1 MKMRCILALCGTMA
15 FVLAGCG
22 SEIVE
27 SAVTET
33 QVIDVNEPSAVEQ
46 AMEQQDVA
54 FVNETESI
62 VAFEKEYA
70 DKAPAN
76 DKELG
81 EMSQQVLEAA
91 QEQFFYWIV
100 ARNDVC
106 GAWAANEALQ
116 YDLEE
121 PDETCITPQQAANAA
136 GRAANAAERAAKK
149 VQPDMDVLVYMI
161 SLRVSDPEQPGNSRL
176 IYQME
181 ATQQGEA
188 AQPRDRESVCA
199 FRIDA
204 VTGGLVKIYK
214 YEEAFALEEDTNLE
228 GFAQK
233 GQAELQGYLDALG
246 AGQTCTAF
254 ENMDKM
260 DDRSALFTT
269 NIDGEPWD
277 VCMYNGLILYA
288 QPTPVEK

>member
-1 MKMRCILALCGTMA
+1 MKMRCIMALCGAMA

-22 SEIVE
+22 SEVVE

-54 FVNETESI
+54 FVDETESI

-70 DKAPAN
+70 AKAPAN
-76 DKELG
+76 DKEIG
-81 EMSQQVLEAA
+81 EKSQQVLEAA
-91 QEQFFYWIV
+91 QEQFFYWCV
-100 ARNDVC
+100 AKDDVC

-136 GRAANAAERAAKK
+136 GRAANAAVRAAKK

-161 SLRVSDPEQPGNSRL
+161 SLRLSDPEQPGNSRL
-176 IYQME
+176 VYQME
-181 ATQQGEA
+181 VTQQGEA

-260 DDRSALFTT
+260 DEKTAQFTT
-269 NIDGEPWD
+269 NINGAPWD

>member
-1 MKMRCILALCGTMA
+1 MKIREPLALGMA
-15 FVLAGCG
+15 LAVSLSGCG
-22 SEIVE
+22 GAIVE
-27 SAVTET
+27 SAVTES

-46 AMEQQDVA
+46 AIEQEDIP

-62 VAFEKEYA
+62 IAFEKEYA
-70 DKAPAN
+70 AKNPTSE
-76 DKELG
+76 KEYS
-81 EMSQQVLEAA
+81 EMEQEVCNAA
-91 QEQFFYWIV
+91 QEKFRYWTVPVDDV
-100 ARNDVC
+100 AA
-106 GAWAANEALQ
+106 AWAANEALQ

-136 GRAANAAERAAKK
+136 GRAAKK
-149 VQPDMDVLVYMI
+149 MQPDMDVLVYMI
-161 SLRVSDPEQPGNSRL
+161 SLRLSDPEQPGNSRL
-176 IYQME
+176 VYQMV

-188 AQPRDRESVCA
+188 AQPRERESVCA

-260 DDRSALFTT
+260 DEKTAQFTT
-269 NIDGEPWD
+269 NIDGAPWD

-288 QPTPVEK
+288 QPAPEEE

>member
-1 MKMRCILALCGTMA
+1 MKKKTACLICMA
-15 FVLAGCG
+15 FLISLAGCG

-70 DKAPAN
+70 AKAPAN

-91 QEQFFYWIV
+91 QEQFFYWSV
-100 ARNDVC
+100 ARDDVC

-136 GRAANAAERAAKK
+136 GRAAKK
-149 VQPDMDVLVYMI
+149 MQPDMDVLVYMI

-176 IYQME
+176 VYQMV

-188 AQPRDRESVCA
+188 AQPRERESVCA

-214 YEEAFALEEDTNLE
+214 CEEAFALEEDTNLE

-260 DDRSALFTT
+260 DEKTAQFTT
-269 NIDGEPWD
+269 NIDGAPWD

>member
-1 MKMRCILALCGTMA
+1 MKMRCIMALCGAMA

-22 SEIVE
+22 SEVVE
-27 SAVTET
+27 SAVTEP

-91 QEQFFYWIV
+91 QEQFFYWSV
-100 ARNDVC
+100 ARDDVC

-136 GRAANAAERAAKK
+136 GRAAKK
-149 VQPDMDVLVYMI
+149 MQPDMDLLVYMI
-161 SLRVSDPEQPGNSRL
+161 SLRLSGPEQPGNSRL
-176 IYQME
+176 VYQMV

-188 AQPRDRESVCA
+188 AQPRERESVCA

-260 DDRSALFTT
+260 DEKSAQFTT
-269 NIDGEPWD
+269 NIDGAPWD
-277 VCMYNGLILYA
+277 VTMHNGLILYA
-288 QPTPVEK
+288 QPAPMEG

>member
-1 MKMRCILALCGTMA
+1 
-15 FVLAGCG
+15 
-22 SEIVE
+22 
-27 SAVTET
+27 
-33 QVIDVNEPSAVEQ
+33 
-46 AMEQQDVA
+46 
-54 FVNETESI
+54 
-62 VAFEKEYA
+62 
-70 DKAPAN
+70 
-76 DKELG
+76 
-81 EMSQQVLEAA
+81 
-91 QEQFFYWIV
+91 
-100 ARNDVC
+100 
-106 GAWAANEALQ
+106 
-116 YDLEE
+116 
-121 PDETCITPQQAANAA
+121 
-136 GRAANAAERAAKK
+136 
-149 VQPDMDVLVYMI
+149 MDVLVYMI

-176 IYQME
+176 VYQMV

-188 AQPRDRESVCA
+188 AQPRERESVCA

-260 DDRSALFTT
+260 DENTAQFTT
-269 NIDGEPWD
+269 NIDGAPWD

>member
-22 SEIVE
+22 NEIVE

-91 QEQFFYWIV
+91 QEQFFYWSV
-100 ARNDVC
+100 ARDDVC

-116 YDLEE
+116 YNLEE

-136 GRAANAAERAAKK
+136 GRAAKK
-149 VQPDMDVLVYMI
+149 MQPDMDVLVYMI
-161 SLRVSDPEQPGNSRL
+161 SLRLSDPEQPGNSRL
-176 IYQME
+176 VYQMV

-188 AQPRDRESVCA
+188 AQPRERESVCA

-260 DDRSALFTT
+260 DEKSALFTT
-269 NIDGEPWD
+269 NIDGAPWD
-277 VCMYNGLILYA
+277 VTMHNGLILYA
-288 QPTPVEK
+288 QSGAPWSVEK

>member
-1 MKMRCILALCGTMA
+1 MKMRCIMALCGAMA

-22 SEIVE
+22 SEVVE

-76 DKELG
+76 DKEFG
-81 EMSQQVLEAA
+81 EKSQQVLEAA
-91 QEQFFYWIV
+91 QEQFFYWSV
-100 ARNDVC
+100 ARDDVC

-136 GRAANAAERAAKK
+136 GRAAKK
-149 VQPDMDVLVYMI
+149 MQPDMDVLVYMI
-161 SLRVSDPEQPGNSRL
+161 SLRLSDPEQPGNSRL
-176 IYQME
+176 VYQMV

-188 AQPRDRESVCA
+188 AQPRERESVCA

-260 DDRSALFTT
+260 DEKTAQFTT
-269 NIDGEPWD
+269 NIDGAPWD

-288 QPTPVEK
+288 QPTPVEG

>member
-1 MKMRCILALCGTMA
+1 MKMRCIMALCGAMA

-22 SEIVE
+22 SEVVE
-27 SAVTET
+27 SAVTEP

-91 QEQFFYWIV
+91 QEQFFYWSV
-100 ARNDVC
+100 ARDDVC

-136 GRAANAAERAAKK
+136 GRAAKK
-149 VQPDMDVLVYMI
+149 MQPDMDVLVYMI
-161 SLRVSDPEQPGNSRL
+161 SLRLSDPEQPGNSRL
-176 IYQME
+176 VYQMV

-188 AQPRDRESVCA
+188 AQPRERESVCA

-269 NIDGEPWD
+269 NIDGAPWD
-277 VCMYNGLILYA
+277 VTMHNGLILYA

>member
-1 MKMRCILALCGTMA
+1 MKMRCIMALCGTMA

-70 DKAPAN
+70 AKAPAN
-76 DKELG
+76 DKEIG
-81 EMSQQVLEAA
+81 EKSQQVLEAA
-91 QEQFFYWIV
+91 QEQFFYWSV
-100 ARNDVC
+100 ARDDVC
-106 GAWAANEALQ
+106 GAWAANEALR

-136 GRAANAAERAAKK
+136 GRAAKK
-149 VQPDMDVLVYMI
+149 MQPDMDVLVYMI
-161 SLRVSDPEQPGNSRL
+161 SLRLSDPEQPGNSRL
-176 IYQME
+176 VYQMV

-188 AQPRDRESVCA
+188 AQPRERESVCA

-260 DDRSALFTT
+260 DDRSAQFTT
-269 NIDGEPWD
+269 NIDGAPWD
-277 VCMYNGLILYA
+277 VTMHNGLILYA
-288 QPTPVEK
+288 QPAPMEG

>member
-1 MKMRCILALCGTMA
+1 MA

-22 SEIVE
+22 SEVVE

-54 FVNETESI
+54 FVDETESI

-70 DKAPAN
+70 AKAPAN
-76 DKELG
+76 DKEIG
-81 EMSQQVLEAA
+81 EKSQQVLEAA
-91 QEQFFYWIV
+91 QEQFFYWCV
-100 ARNDVC
+100 AKDDVC

-136 GRAANAAERAAKK
+136 GRAANAAVRAAKK

-161 SLRVSDPEQPGNSRL
+161 SLRLSDPEQPGNSRL
-176 IYQME
+176 VYQME
-181 ATQQGEA
+181 VTQQGEA

-260 DDRSALFTT
+260 DEKTAQFTT
-269 NIDGEPWD
+269 NINGAPWD

-288 QPTPVEK
+288 QPAPMEG

>member
-1 MKMRCILALCGTMA
+1 
-15 FVLAGCG
+15 
-22 SEIVE
+22 
-27 SAVTET
+27 
-33 QVIDVNEPSAVEQ
+33 
-46 AMEQQDVA
+46 MEQQDVA

-76 DKELG
+76 DKEIG
-81 EMSQQVLEAA
+81 EMNQQVLEAA
-91 QEQFFYWIV
+91 QEQFFYWSV
-100 ARNDVC
+100 ARDDVC

-161 SLRVSDPEQPGNSRL
+161 SLRLSDPEQPGNSRL
-176 IYQME
+176 VYQME

-188 AQPRDRESVCA
+188 AQPRERESVCA

-214 YEEAFALEEDTNLE
+214 SEEAFAREEDTNLE

-260 DDRSALFTT
+260 DEKSAQFTT
-269 NIDGEPWD
+269 NIDGAPWD
-277 VCMYNGLILYA
+277 VTMHNGLILYA
-288 QPTPVEK
+288 QPAPMEG

>member
-1 MKMRCILALCGTMA
+1 MKMRCIMALCGAMA

-22 SEIVE
+22 SEVVE
-27 SAVTET
+27 SAVTEP

-76 DKELG
+76 DKEIG

-91 QEQFFYWIV
+91 QEQFFYWSV
-100 ARNDVC
+100 ARDDVC

-136 GRAANAAERAAKK
+136 GRAVKK
-149 VQPDMDVLVYMI
+149 MQPDMDVLVYMI
-161 SLRVSDPEQPGNSRL
+161 SLRLSDPEQPGNSRL
-176 IYQME
+176 VYQME

-188 AQPRDRESVCA
+188 AQPRERESVCA

-214 YEEAFALEEDTNLE
+214 CEEAFALEEDTNLE

-260 DDRSALFTT
+260 DDRSAQFTT
-269 NIDGEPWD
+269 NIDGAPWD
-277 VCMYNGLILYA
+277 VTMHNGLILYA
-288 QPTPVEK
+288 QPAPMEG

>member
-1 MKMRCILALCGTMA
+1 MKMRCIMALCGAMA

-22 SEIVE
+22 SEVVE

-76 DKELG
+76 DKELD
-81 EMSQQVLEAA
+81 EMSQQVFEAA
-91 QEQFFYWIV
+91 QEQFFYWSV
-100 ARNDVC
+100 ARDDVC

-136 GRAANAAERAAKK
+136 GRAVKK
-149 VQPDMDVLVYMI
+149 MQPDMDVLVYMI
-161 SLRVSDPEQPGNSRL
+161 SLRLSDPEQPGNSRL
-176 IYQME
+176 VYQMV

-188 AQPRDRESVCA
+188 AQPRERESVCA

-260 DDRSALFTT
+260 DEKSALFTT
-269 NIDGEPWD
+269 NIDGAPWD
-277 VCMYNGLILYA
+277 VTMHNGLILYA
-288 QPTPVEK
+288 QPAPVEK

>member
-22 SEIVE
+22 SEVVE

-76 DKELG
+76 DKEFG
-81 EMSQQVLEAA
+81 EKSQQVLEAA
-91 QEQFFYWIV
+91 QEQFFYWSV
-100 ARNDVC
+100 ARDDVC

-136 GRAANAAERAAKK
+136 GRAAKK
-149 VQPDMDVLVYMI
+149 MQPDMDVLVYMI
-161 SLRVSDPEQPGNSRL
+161 SLRLSDPEQPGNSRL
-176 IYQME
+176 VYQMV

-188 AQPRDRESVCA
+188 AQPRERESVCA

-260 DDRSALFTT
+260 DEKTAQFTT
-269 NIDGEPWD
+269 NIDGAPWD

-288 QPTPVEK
+288 QPTPVEG

>member
-1 MKMRCILALCGTMA
+1 MKMRCIMALCGAMA

-22 SEIVE
+22 SEVVE
-27 SAVTET
+27 SAVTEP

-54 FVNETESI
+54 FVDETESI

-70 DKAPAN
+70 AKAPAN
-76 DKELG
+76 DKEFG
-81 EMSQQVLEAA
+81 EKSQQVLEAA
-91 QEQFFYWIV
+91 QEQFFYWSV
-100 ARNDVC
+100 ARDDVC

-136 GRAANAAERAAKK
+136 GRAANAAVRAAKK

-161 SLRVSDPEQPGNSRL
+161 SLRLSDPEQPGNSRL
-176 IYQME
+176 VYQMV

-188 AQPRDRESVCA
+188 AQPRERESVCA

-260 DDRSALFTT
+260 DEKTAQFTT
-269 NIDGEPWD
+269 NIDGAPWD

>member
-1 MKMRCILALCGTMA
+1 MKMRCILALCGAMA

-22 SEIVE
+22 SEVVE
-27 SAVTET
+27 SAVTEP

-76 DKELG
+76 DKEFG
-81 EMSQQVLEAA
+81 EKSQQVLEAA
-91 QEQFFYWIV
+91 QEQFFYWSV
-100 ARNDVC
+100 ARDDVC

-136 GRAANAAERAAKK
+136 GRAAKK
-149 VQPDMDVLVYMI
+149 MKPDMDVLVYMI
-161 SLRVSDPEQPGNSRL
+161 SLRLSDPEQPGNSRL
-176 IYQME
+176 VYQMV

-188 AQPRDRESVCA
+188 AQPRERESVCA

-260 DDRSALFTT
+260 DEKSAQFTT
-269 NIDGEPWD
+269 NIDGAPWD
-277 VCMYNGLILYA
+277 VTMHNGLILYA
-288 QPTPVEK
+288 QPAPMEG

>member
-1 MKMRCILALCGTMA
+1 MKMRCIMALCGAMA

-106 GAWAANEALQ
+106 GTWAANEALQ

-121 PDETCITPQQAANAA
+121 PDET
-136 GRAANAAERAAKK
+136 
-149 VQPDMDVLVYMI
+149 
-161 SLRVSDPEQPGNSRL
+161 
-176 IYQME
+176 
-181 ATQQGEA
+181 
-188 AQPRDRESVCA
+188 
-199 FRIDA
+199 
-204 VTGGLVKIYK
+204 
-214 YEEAFALEEDTNLE
+214 
-228 GFAQK
+228 
-233 GQAELQGYLDALG
+233 
-246 AGQTCTAF
+246 
-254 ENMDKM
+254 
-260 DDRSALFTT
+260 
-269 NIDGEPWD
+269 
-277 VCMYNGLILYA
+277 
-288 QPTPVEK
+288 

>member
-1 MKMRCILALCGTMA
+1 
-15 FVLAGCG
+15 
-22 SEIVE
+22 
-27 SAVTET
+27 
-33 QVIDVNEPSAVEQ
+33 
-46 AMEQQDVA
+46 MEQQDVA
-54 FVNETESI
+54 FVDETESI

-70 DKAPAN
+70 AKAPAN
-76 DKELG
+76 DKEIG

-91 QEQFFYWIV
+91 QEQFFYWSV
-100 ARNDVC
+100 ARDDVC

-116 YDLEE
+116 YNLEE
-121 PDETCITPQQAANAA
+121 PDETCITPQQ
-136 GRAANAAERAAKK
+136 AAKK

-161 SLRVSDPEQPGNSRL
+161 SLRLSDPEQPGNSRL
-176 IYQME
+176 VYQME

-188 AQPRDRESVCA
+188 ARPRDRESVCA

-214 YEEAFALEEDTNLE
+214 SEEAFAREEDTNLE

-260 DDRSALFTT
+260 DEKTAQFTT
-269 NIDGEPWD
+269 NIDGAPWD

-288 QPTPVEK
+288 QPAPMEG

>member
-1 MKMRCILALCGTMA
+1 MKMRCILALCGAMA

-22 SEIVE
+22 SEVVE

-54 FVNETESI
+54 FVDETESI

-70 DKAPAN
+70 AKAPAN
-76 DKELG
+76 DKEIG

-91 QEQFFYWIV
+91 QEQFFYWSV
-100 ARNDVC
+100 ARDDVC

-116 YDLEE
+116 YNLEE
-121 PDETCITPQQAANAA
+121 PDETCITPQQ
-136 GRAANAAERAAKK
+136 AAKK

-161 SLRVSDPEQPGNSRL
+161 SLRLSDPEQPGNSRL
-176 IYQME
+176 VYQME

-188 AQPRDRESVCA
+188 ARPRDRESVCA

-214 YEEAFALEEDTNLE
+214 SEEAFAREEDTNLE

-260 DDRSALFTT
+260 DEKTAQFTT
-269 NIDGEPWD
+269 NIDGAPWD

-288 QPTPVEK
+288 QPAPMEG

>member
-1 MKMRCILALCGTMA
+1 MKMRCIMALCGTMA

-22 SEIVE
+22 SEVVE

-91 QEQFFYWIV
+91 QEQFFYWSV
-100 ARNDVC
+100 ARDDVC

-116 YDLEE
+116 YNLEE

-136 GRAANAAERAAKK
+136 GRAAKK
-149 VQPDMDVLVYMI
+149 MQPDMDVLVYMI
-161 SLRVSDPEQPGNSRL
+161 SLRLSDPEQPGNSRL
-176 IYQME
+176 VYQMV

-188 AQPRDRESVCA
+188 AQPRERESVCA

-260 DDRSALFTT
+260 DEKSALFTT
-269 NIDGEPWD
+269 NIDGAPWD
-277 VCMYNGLILYA
+277 VTMHNGLILYA
-288 QPTPVEK
+288 QSGAPWSVEK